1 MEKIFLQFGEAANSS
16 LVHLWNYLATSDA
29 HAHESGSDVDEI
41 NRAVTHEKYEK
52 LHGFGCRPRT
62 LIYSERISLKSL
74 IALETLSS
82 KSHHPIPESGKAVI
96 NQKTGRWTDFN
107 YATDFSEAS
116 YHECPQF
123 DPTRTFLA
131 AFYDSNCKATFTE
144 EFEEKTRRIAES
156 CDWMEGFNF
165 VTEGAGSIASCTLH
179 ALEFLNDE
187 YVKAPKIVVSFSER
201 IKVSGTE
208 SVNWENC
215 DKFDGDEVGA
225 AIKMALTYTAISD
238 QNVTFIPLAP
248 FSKCPP
254 ASLKPF
260 EKIYLSHPPDCTRF
274 LSGIFYDLF
283 GQQSV
288 PGRSQ
293 FASLMGS
300 CPSASWNFTNANF
313 SVIENKINLSS
324 NTTKSWRK
332 VPLVLD
338 TTFDYEF
345 SQIDLVTRV
354 DFNSKP
360 FALAAAESLAAIN
373 RPRLLWQQLEA
384 VGVSGE
390 LAAGDYYQEICETLH
405 QIKDLAVL
413 HA

>member
-29 HAHESGSDVDEI
+29 CVRENDTEGDEL
-41 NRAVTHEKYEK
+41 NRTATYEK
-52 LHGFGCRPRT
+52 LHGFGYKPRT
-62 LIYSERISLKSL
+62 LIYSERISLKSV
-74 IALETLSS
+74 IALDTLSS

-107 YATDFSEAS
+107 YATEFSEAS

-131 AFYDSNCKATFTE
+131 SFYDSKSKASFTE
-144 EFEEKTRRIAES
+144 EFEDNTRRLAES
-156 CDWMEGFNF
+156 CDWLEGFNF
-165 VTEGAGSIASCTLH
+165 VTEGVGSIASCTLH

-187 YVKAPKIVVSFSER
+187 YVKAPKIVASFSER
-201 IKVSGTE
+201 IKVLGTE
-208 SVNWENC
+208 SINWENC

-254 ASLKPF
+254 SPLKPF

-274 LSGIFYDLF
+274 FSGVFYDLF

-313 SVIENKINLSS
+313 SAIEKNSS
-324 NTTKSWRK
+324 TNTWRK

-338 TTFDYEF
+338 TIFDYEF
-345 SQIDLVTRV
+345 SQVDLVTHV

-360 FALAAAESLAAIN
+360 FASAAAGSLAAIN
-373 RPRLLWQQLEA
+373 RPRLVWQQLEA
-384 VGVSGE
+384 VGVSDE

-413 HA
+413 YD